1 LPMSKTI
8 LCVDD
13 NPDELALRRALLE
26 SRGFRVLTATE
37 GFAALELALREP
49 VALVVLDYRMR
60 AMDGEAVAKAL
71 RANKPGL
78 PILILSG
85 YVMPERLLDVADV
98 LVPKGESVEG
108 FLGEVEKLA
117 QAESDDGEA

>member
-1 LPMSKTI
+1 MARTV

-13 NPDELALRRALLE
+13 HADELALRRALLE

-37 GFAALELALREP
+37 GFAAVELALREP
-49 VALVVLDYRMR
+49 VSLVVLDYRMD
-60 AMDGEAVAKAL
+60 AMDGEAVAKVL

-85 YVMPERLLDVADV
+85 YVVPDRV
-98 LVPKGESVEG
+98 LAYANAVLPKGVSVED
-108 FLGEVEKLA
+108 FLEAVDELTA
-117 QAESDDGEA
+117 RDGEAVA